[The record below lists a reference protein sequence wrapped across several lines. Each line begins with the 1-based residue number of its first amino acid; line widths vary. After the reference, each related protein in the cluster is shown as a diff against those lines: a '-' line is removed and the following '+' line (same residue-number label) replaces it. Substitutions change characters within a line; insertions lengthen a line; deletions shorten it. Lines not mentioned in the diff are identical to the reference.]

1 MSIAKEDEIP
11 YYRRVWQYPVMIFCG
26 CFRHP
31 IICTNWALSSLW
43 FDIKQ
48 CINTSK
54 RNHQTNV
61 NLGSAGIEA
70 DGEYGPIFSIGHY
83 VTLARS
89 LTRKYSLNLKH
100 GSD

>member
-1 MSIAKEDEIP
+1 MSKVKVDEIP
-11 YYRRVWQYPVMIFCG
+11 YCRRVWQKPVMTFCG
-26 CFRHP
+26 YFRHP
-31 IICTNWALSSLW
+31 IICTNWVLW